1 MNVYVRFKT
10 CFIAAILPTLCMEMW
25 WTIVAM
31 RSLHGGMFD
40 VVIDQNLLLRL
51 VVKIWMFW

>member
-1 MNVYVRFKT
+1 M
-10 CFIAAILPTLCMEMW
+10 FIAAILPTLCMEMW

-51 VVKIWMFW
+51 VVKIWMFDWVLCIRN